1 MTQEDVPTPVVVQL
15 LAAAKNPLC
24 VLDAGGNVAHAN
36 PAFIELTG
44 LRSGMKRSFLD
55 RALTEDGA
63 GALGRVLSGESESAT
78 LAPQS
83 THAFDATKSWTAKLA
98 RLGAGLLL
106 VQADECVG
114 SRQSESELSWSRL
127 AHSSVE
133 SEALG
138 TAIDDLPIG
147 VCLVEIEDGKEPSYV
162 AHNSAYTRLLGA
174 VDYGG
179 DTTPMLHVLDRDGRT
194 LAADQLPGAMAA
206 RTGETIRADILQ
218 FVGVD
223 GSRRTMMASA
233 APVAGQDRVR
243 RAVTVLLDVTER
255 VRAEEAQRA
264 SERQAAA
271 IFAAFRDPLAVLE
284 AYRDESGAVVDWIY
298 RELNPALLRS
308 LGVERQAILGTRMSQ
323 LFPGMVERGNDLF
336 SRALETGE
344 PADREVKF
352 QGRDFLV
359 RVFRLDETQIVMT
372 AHDTTQSKR
381 IERDLRAS
389 TERFENTA
397 CTVPG
402 VLYDYVIDA
411 EGRGRFVYL
420 SPGVSDIFELSA
432 ETLLRDPARFWRMLF
447 PEDARGLL
455 EYVSEL
461 GSLVRREAEA
471 RIVTASGAEKRLR
484 FTWRANPPSSDGSI
498 RGSGFILDVT
508 EAHMARVALDRSRR
522 ELLELVEKLPIGI
535 FVARDGAIV
544 YANPELARSCGC
556 SSPNELVGVA
566 TTAVFSHDPDQ
577 SGSYPAI
584 GAAPDTFASRRE
596 WTYKRADGRPVL
608 LETSSRREV
617 ELQGR
622 VAELVTVR
630 DLTEL
635 RAMRSQLMQADRLAS
650 VGMLAAG
657 VAHEINNPLAYVI
670 AALDFMA
677 EALQAEQPALG
688 DFQHALGEAREGAS
702 RVRQVVR
709 DLKTFSRAEPERVT
723 VVDLLGVLDSSA
735 NMAMNEIRHRAQL
748 VKVYGAVPRVRA
760 NEARLGQVFLNL
772 LVNAAQAIP
781 EGRAAQ
787 NEIRILTTTSDDGG
801 AVIEIQDTG
810 AGIPEAALEHIFDPF
825 FTTKPAGVGT
835 GLGLALCKTTI
846 LAMGGTISVSNL
858 PKGGASFRVSLAAQS
873 VVTSPA
879 ETTPARPVVPQG
891 RRGRVLVVD
900 DEVLIANGLGRV
912 LGKEHDVVTLT
923 SARDALKKCE
933 AGERFDV
940 IVCDLM
946 MPELTGMDV
955 HQALLELDPEQA
967 RRMVFLTGGAFTA
980 RASAF
985 LDKTSNIC
993 LEKPYDPT
1001 NLRALV
1007 RGIVG

>member
-1 MTQEDVPTPVVVQL
+1 MTQQDATTQLVVQL

-24 VLDAGGNVAHAN
+24 VLDPMGNVAHAN
-36 PAFIELTG
+36 PPFVELTG
-44 LRSGMKRSFLD
+44 LRPGMKRSFLD
-55 RALTEDGA
+55 RALTPDA
-63 GALGRVLSGESESAT
+63 VVALGRGLDGEAVKFS
-78 LAPQS
+78 PQS
-83 THAFDATKSWTAKLA
+83 THAFDATKSWSATVEPLGDRFVLVTAE
-98 RLGAGLLL
+98 
-106 VQADECVG
+106 ECAG
-114 SRQSESELSWSRL
+114 SRQSESELSWRRL

-147 VCLVEIEDGKEPSYV
+147 VCLVEIEEGKEPSFV
-162 AHNSAYTRLLGA
+162 AHNSAYTRMLGLSE
-174 VDYGG
+174 YGE
-179 DTTPMLHVLDRDGRT
+179 TAAPRVLDRDGR
-194 LAADQLPGAMAA
+194 LLSVNELPGPMAA
-206 RTGETIRADILQ
+206 RTGEIIRADILQ
-218 FVGVD
+218 FVSVD
-223 GSRRTMMASA
+223 GDRKTVMASS
-233 APVAGQDRVR
+233 APVAGEDRVR

-271 IFAAFRDPLAVLE
+271 VFAAFRDPLAVLE
-284 AYRDESGAVVDWIY
+284 ACRDESGAVVDWIY
-298 RELNPALLRS
+298 RELNPSLLQS
-308 LGVERQAILGTRMSQ
+308 LGLAREAIVGTRMSQ
-323 LFPGMVERGNDLF
+323 LFPSMVERGNALF
-336 SRALETGE
+336 CRTLVTGE
-344 PADREVKF
+344 PADREVSF
-352 QGRDFLV
+352 QGRDFFV
-359 RVFRLDETQIVMT
+359 RVFRLDESQIVMT

-381 IERDLRAS
+381 VERELRAS

-402 VLYDYVIDA
+402 VLYDYVIDS
-411 EGRGRFVYL
+411 EGSGRFVYV

-432 ETLLRDPARFWRMLF
+432 DTLLRDPARFWRMLF

-455 EYVSEL
+455 EYVQEL

-471 RIVTASGAEKRLR
+471 RIVTPSGVEKRLR
-484 FTWRANPPSSDGSI
+484 FTWRANPPAADGTI
-498 RGSGFILDVT
+498 RGSGFIFDVT
-508 EAHMARVALDRSRR
+508 EAHTARVALDRSRR
-522 ELLELVEKLPIGI
+522 ELLDLVEKLPIGI

-556 SSPNELVGVA
+556 SSPNELVGVE
-566 TTAVFSHDPDQ
+566 TSAVFAHDPDQ
-577 SGSYPAI
+577 SGSYPVF
-584 GAAPDTFASRRE
+584 GASPDTFASRRE
-596 WTYKRADGRPVL
+596 WNYKRSDGKVVL

-622 VAELVTVR
+622 LAELVTVR

-677 EALQAEQPALG
+677 ESLQSERPALG

-709 DLKTFSRAEPERVT
+709 DLKTFSRAEPERVK

-787 NEIRILTTTSDDGG
+787 NEIRILTTTGENG
-801 AVIEIQDTG
+801 EAVVEIQDTG
-810 AGIPEAALEHIFDPF
+810 VGIPETAIEHIFDPF

-846 LAMGGTISVSNL
+846 VAMGGTITVSNL
-858 PKGGASFRVSLAAQS
+858 PTGGASFRVTLAPQS
-873 VVTSPA
+873 TVSMPVEATA
-879 ETTPARPVVPQG
+879 TARPVVPQG

-955 HQALLELDPEQA
+955 HQALLELDPDQA

-985 LDKTSNIC
+985 LDKTTNIC

-1007 RGIVG
+1007 RGLVG